1 MLFRPREL
9 ASWRTGPSTCLNFQS
24 QSSIVASCSALKA
37 LTYENLC
44 HRSKV
49 NAKPD
54 PPCWDE
60 AMNYKISSAMKVPC
74 KVEAMQQ
81 CLAEGYPI
89 IFGLKLTQKFF
100 SPPPS
105 GFIPTPDPND
115 PQVRS
120 LFSLIV
126 RVSGF
131 GVRVSGFGFRVLH
144 FSDQSRVCSRQ
155 STAYMRCSSSA
166 TTSARKCSLFA
177 THGAPVGAWVVIAT

>member
-1 MLFRPREL
+1 M
-9 ASWRTGPSTCLNFQS
+9 ASY
-24 QSSIVASCSALKA
+24 SALKA
-37 LTYENLC
+37 LTLENL
-44 HRSKV
+44 RQRTKV

-60 AMNYKISSAMKVPC
+60 AMSYKISSAMKIPC
-74 KVEAMQQ
+74 EVEAMQQ

-131 GVRVSGFGFRVLH
+131 GFRVSGFGFRV
-144 FSDQSRVCSRQ
+144 
-155 STAYMRCSSSA
+155 
-166 TTSARKCSLFA
+166 
-177 THGAPVGAWVVIAT
+177 